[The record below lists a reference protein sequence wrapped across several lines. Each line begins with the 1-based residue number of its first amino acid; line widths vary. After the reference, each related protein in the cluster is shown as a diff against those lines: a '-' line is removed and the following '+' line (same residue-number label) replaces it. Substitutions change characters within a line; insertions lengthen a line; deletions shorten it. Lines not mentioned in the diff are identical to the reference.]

1 LQKAFSTLFP
11 NRKDVSFCVP
21 LGKAEDEAAP
31 KELRNRFGIL
41 GDLERDMIQALNT
54 EEDDEAAPDSTPPAS
69 ERQAPTLSDM
79 PTLEDDPLVILIR
92 IHLLLRV
99 SVT

>member
-11 NRKDVSFCVP
+11 NRKEVLSRGP
-21 LGKAEDEAAP
+21 LSKAGDEAAP
-31 KELRNRFGIL
+31 KELPNRFGIL
-41 GDLERDMIQALNT
+41 EDLERDIIQALNI
-54 EEDDEAAPDSTPPAS
+54 EEDDEAAPGSAPPAP

-99 SVT
+99 SVI